1 MKKRI
6 VSVLMALAM
15 SLTLFPTTAFAAE
28 DSGAAIGT
36 SGLCEH
42 HTAHDEACGYV
53 EGIAENPCTHEHGA
67 ECYTEVT
74 SCTHEH
80 TQECYPVSDSSAS
93 DNEAMDSDAEP
104 NENEESDEDTTTSG
118 AESNE
123 AVEPTECNHV
133 CSKESGCIK
142 QELDCRHKHDDEC
155 GYAPAVEGQP
165 CTYVCT
171 LCGLTE
177 ITAWNWVDTLEVID
191 PENGVLALS
200 GASEESPALF
210 DEIVALLPTEITAT
224 TQDGVETI
232 ALGGWT
238 CPDYPEAGACTGSYT
253 FTASLPEGYDL
264 TADAPALTVTV
275 ELSGVAMLRDTT
287 HVDHPICGANCTD
300 GYSHRKTTFPNWLA
314 SDYGTDA
321 KSLVLR
327 VGGPTSTY
335 GDTLETSG
343 SEWILP
349 AGKYYLADDI
359 HIDKPI
365 QIEGDVTICLNGH
378 DICVDDHVWAFDIYQ
393 QAKSSTLTL
402 TDCKETCGEVKTHN
416 TDKRA
421 YGVDIHSNGTF
432 NMYGGKISGCL
443 GGVYVDSYGTFNM
456 RGGVISDSVGL
467 NGVTV
472 YKNATFN
479 MYGGEISHNTDY
491 GVDIEKGATF
501 NMYDGVIKY
510 DTKPASYN
518 RVGVRVWGGAF
529 NMYGGMI
536 SGCGRGV
543 HVTCYPSYTSSDFP
557 IGGNFTMTG
566 GTIKENDI
574 GIDVFSYF
582 YMENGRRTDK
592 LQESA
597 EFTMTGGEIINN
609 TDMGVD
615 MGLYADGSS
624 SNYESGGNLTV
635 GGTARIQNNSNN
647 GTYSHGNVYF
657 DKCDKD
663 IMLASSKPLTEGAYI
678 GITTG
683 TLPTE
688 GNPLLIA
695 DNVYS
700 QAEVTDYFHSDRDG
714 YVIVCTNNDDS
725 HVRHTLYLAVSPHT
739 HNWTYMYRD
748 MSTVYVFCNGTTG
761 TCDYKTTPATLTIST
776 DQSVYDYDKNMEA
789 PVATLTHS
797 ANWPSTLT
805 KAKEDDIKYWKST
818 DGGSSYTV
826 QITNK
831 EDLKTSGKYL
841 AQLKFNNMSLD
852 KYFSVVDN
860 SKQDPAYTAPTAKTG
875 LTYNGQAQALIS
887 PGSATGGEM
896 QYKLDSGEYSTNI
909 PKATDAGTYTV
920 YYKVVGNAT
929 YNDTIEQSITV
940 TIDRASLTGKPAF
953 TPITKAGKTI
963 ADVTLTAPNGW
974 PIGEF
979 HWLNGEIGLA
989 GTTPIS
995 QGTSYHWVFIP
1006 DDIDNYKSIGGY
1018 LVLWA
1023 KGGTSGGNSSST
1035 GDDNSSNAGDN
1046 NGSVSDNTIP
1056 ATLVTVPVSG
1066 NEKTIQ
1072 VAARVNGTT
1081 ATIENVD
1088 LSKLENVIGDDVK
1101 TGVVTI
1107 DFSVLDKKVDNVK
1120 LPANVVKQI
1129 AEAVNDPSND
1139 AESLEIILTDGTSIG
1154 FDAKTLWE
1162 KIAQANG
1169 TDITISIRS
1178 IIVSTLNNM
1187 QQQVVGDR
1195 PALDII
1201 VTSGGK
1207 HISNMGGRITV
1218 YAPYELRPGEYA
1230 SGIVVYYVDENG
1242 NRELCETS
1250 YDPVKKRVSWKTTHL
1265 SVYMIGYD
1273 EGRVNS
1279 GTDVTVA
1286 QESQAAGDSNSAYV
1300 TYTVQKSDTL
1310 WAIAKKYGCT
1320 ISRIVAV
1327 NSDLV
1332 KNPNLIYA
1340 GWQLKIPQ
1348 D

>member
-104 NENEESDEDTTTSG
+104 NENEDSDEDTTTSG

-142 QELDCRHKHDDEC
+142 QELDCRHEHDDEC

-200 GASEESPALF
+200 GASEESPTLY
-210 DEIVALLPTEITAT
+210 DEITDMLPVEISAT
-224 TQDGVETI
+224 TEDGTETVSLDSWNCDNYPVE
-232 ALGGWT
+232 
-238 CPDYPEAGACTGSYT
+238 GAYTGSYA
-253 FTASLPEGYDL
+253 FNAVLPEGYVLAQDVP
-264 TADAPALTVTV
+264 TLTVTV
-275 ELSGVAMLRDTT
+275 ELGGAVMLANGTET
-287 HVDHPICGANCTD
+287 EHTNHPICGASC
-300 GYSHRKTTFPNWLA
+300 SHNGDHNGNVTWTEWNGGSIQFNDQDIAYVYLNEDIVLKNRWYTR
-314 SDYGTDA
+314 DDA
-321 KSLVLR
+321 TV
-327 VGGPTSTY
+327 
-335 GDTLETSG
+335 
-343 SEWILP
+343 
-349 AGKYYLADDI
+349 YL
-359 HIDKPI
+359 
-365 QIEGDVTICLNGH
+365 CLNGH
-378 DICVDDHVWAFDIYQ
+378 TITSNESYDKAAVIIEENSNVSIC
-393 QAKSSTLTL
+393 
-402 TDCKETCGEVKTHN
+402 DCKGGGKLQIGTVNSHKL
-416 TDKRA
+416 
-421 YGVDIHSNGTF
+421 YGIDVDSGCNLTMYGGTVSGFNKSGVNVSGSF
-432 NMYGGKISGCL
+432 NMYGGNITNNSSSDYVF
-443 GGVYVDSYGTFNM
+443 GGVRINSG
-456 RGGVISDSVGL
+456 
-467 NGVTV
+467 
-472 YKNATFN
+472 ATFN
-479 MYGGEISHNTDY
+479 MYGGSISGNTGGGY
-491 GVDIEKGATF
+491 GGGVYNDNGTF
-501 NMYDGVIKY
+501 
-510 DTKPASYN
+510 
-518 RVGVRVWGGAF
+518 R
-529 NMYGGMI
+529 MYGGSI
-536 SGCGRGV
+536 SG
-543 HVTCYPSYTSSDFP
+543 
-557 IGGNFTMTG
+557 NTG
-566 GTIKENDI
+566 GSYGGGVYNNGTFEMSGGSITGNTVSKEGTDRYGSGVYCCSDSIIKLS
-574 GIDVFSYF
+574 G
-582 YMENGRRTDK
+582 
-592 LQESA
+592 A
-597 EFTMTGGEIINN
+597 PIINN
-609 TDMGVD
+609 NTRTASSSSINDNLL
-615 MGLYADGSS
+615 LYANNSTIMISDALMGNAHIGVNVGSDEPTANNPRAITS
-624 SNYESGGNLTV
+624 GSNADYSSYFSSDDSNYIIVDSVSGGEHIVQLAVSGISHIHNWGYAVDKDTITAYCTV
-635 GGTARIQNNSNN
+635 GGSDCEFSGNGGTLTIKAPDNLVYDGSAKPATLEVSERWQGASVSQADITYAKYQNTSWNNISDAPAEVGKYQASIKLGNVTAYVTYEITAASGGETGSTIIPPTPRTGLVYNRSEQTLINAGDAGSGKTMEYSLEEN
-647 GTYSHGNVYF
+647 GTYS
-657 DKCDKD
+657 D
-663 IMLASSKPLTEGAYI
+663 E
-678 GITTG
+678 
-683 TLPTE
+683 LPT
-688 GNPLLIA
+688 A
-695 DNVYS
+695 
-700 QAEVTDYFHSDRDG
+700 
-714 YVIVCTNNDDS
+714 C
-725 HVRHTLYLAVSPHT
+725 
-739 HNWTYMYRD
+739 
-748 MSTVYVFCNGTTG
+748 
-761 TCDYKTTPATLTIST
+761 K
-776 DQSVYDYDKNMEA
+776 
-789 PVATLTHS
+789 
-797 ANWPSTLT
+797 
-805 KAKEDDIKYWKST
+805 
-818 DGGSSYTV
+818 
-826 QITNK
+826 
-831 EDLKTSGKYL
+831 
-841 AQLKFNNMSLD
+841 
-852 KYFSVVDN
+852 
-860 SKQDPAYTAPTAKTG
+860 
-875 LTYNGQAQALIS
+875 
-887 PGSATGGEM
+887 
-896 QYKLDSGEYSTNI
+896 
-909 PKATDAGTYTV
+909 AGTYTV
-920 YYKVVGNAT
+920 YYRVRNESTV
-929 YNDTIEQSITV
+929 QSITV
-940 TIDRASLTGKPAF
+940 TIDRALLTGKPAF

-1072 VAARVNGTT
+1072 VAVRVNGTT

-1162 KIAQANG
+1162 KITQVNG

-1218 YAPYELRPGEYA
+1218 YAPYELRYGEYA

-1242 NRELCETS
+1242 NKELCETS